1 MGRGNGGRLRGWAR
15 TALVGAS
22 FAICVVAPEV
32 EASPDCGAVVTGS
45 ESLDRDLICTVDPA
59 LTIDGGRLNLNDFA
73 VICDGTSTGV
83 VIEGQNARL
92 TFGAVT
98 GCAVA
103 VVVGGIGDHLVHRV
117 VAGGSTQGILVES
130 EHNRIVDNAVLRG
143 AEDAA
148 IQVDGSDNRLYGNAV
163 TGSLD
168 QGFEI
173 RGDRNLITRNR
184 VGGIAEGVE
193 LRGARNQLWHNDIVG
208 ATDTGIELREG
219 ADGNVIGF
227 NRIADGAADGIT
239 VRSNDNAIRENAI
252 DGSGDQGFFV
262 FEGASGNTFEDN
274 RVLGSGTTDVVDQN
288 PNCDD
293 NDWRG
298 NTFVTSLS
306 DDCID

>member
-1 MGRGNGGRLRGWAR
+1 MVVAYRGRIWRCVGG
-15 TALVGAS
+15 ALAVGVL
-22 FAICVVAPEV
+22 AICLASQGA
-32 EASPDCGAVVTGS
+32 EAAPDCGAVITGS
-45 ESLDRDLICTVDPA
+45 ESLERDLICITDPA

-83 VIEGQNARL
+83 VIEGQGARL

-98 GCAVA
+98 GCEVA
-103 VVVGGIGDHLVHRV
+103 VVVGGIGDHLVRRV
-117 VAGGSTQGILVES
+117 AASGSSQGILVES
-130 EHNRIVDNAVLRG
+130 DRNRILDNVVLRG

-148 IQVDGSDNRLYGNAV
+148 IQVDGSENRLSSNTV

-173 RGDRNLITRNR
+173 RGNRNLITRNR

-193 LRGARNQLWHNDIVG
+193 LRGAGNQLWHNDIVG
-208 ATDTGIELREG
+208 ATDTGIEVRDG

-239 VRSNDNAIRENAI
+239 VRSHRNLVRANAIQ
-252 DGSGDQGFFV
+252 GSGDQGLFV

-288 PNCDD
+288 PKCAD
-293 NDWRG
+293 NLWRD
-298 NTFVTSLS
+298 NTFVTALS
-306 DDCID
+306 DDCIE